1 MADIKTPTHTDSRD
15 GSKQT
20 PTGPNSGF
28 PTGTRAPGS
37 LGGGTDGKGGK

>member
-28 PTGTRAPGS
+28 PGNTPPATVS
-37 LGGGTDGKGGK
+37 GGTDGKGN